1 MPQIFHIMKVLGADY
16 SIVPKMEN
24 RVNKLTDAQL
34 LDEYSQGDEQAFREL
49 VSRYKNSLY
58 AFLKR
63 FLNQRDLIEDVFQ
76 ETFLQLF
83 SSRESF
89 DTDRPLR
96 PWLFTIAA
104 NKAKDALRK
113 QQRTSAV
120 PIGTISD
127 GEQASFDDVL
137 NSLTSVET
145 RPYETLEQTELAQ
158 RVRQVVADM
167 PESAREILILAY
179 FNKFSYKQ
187 MAQIL
192 SIPIGTVK
200 SRLHTAVNRFAKEY
214 KAALASRKEP

>member
-1 MPQIFHIMKVLGADY
+1 MGSRESMKP
-16 SIVPKMEN
+16 SFE
-24 RVNKLTDAQL
+24 KLSDAQL
-34 LDEYSQGDEQAFREL
+34 LERYTQGDEPAFIEL

-63 FLNQRDLIEDVFQ
+63 FLNRHDLVEDVFQ
-76 ETFLQLF
+76 DTFLQLF
-83 SSRESF
+83 TSRDSF
-89 DTDRPLR
+89 DTSRPLR

-113 QQRTSAV
+113 QQRTAAI

-127 GEQASFDDVL
+127 GDEASFNDVL
-137 NSLTSVET
+137 NSLTSDNTV
-145 RPYETLEQTELAQ
+145 PYEDIEKMELADH
-158 RVRQVVADM
+158 VRQVVSNM
-167 PESAREILILAY
+167 PDSAREILVLAY

-200 SRLHTAVNRFAKEY
+200 SRLHTAVNRFAKDY
-214 KAALASRKEP
+214 KASLSAGKGQ